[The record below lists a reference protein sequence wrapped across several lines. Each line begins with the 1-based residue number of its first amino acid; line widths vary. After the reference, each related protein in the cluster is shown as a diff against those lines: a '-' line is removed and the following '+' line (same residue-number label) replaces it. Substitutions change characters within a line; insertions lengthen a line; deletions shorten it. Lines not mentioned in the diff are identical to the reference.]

1 MKPNNNFVTW
11 FRSVAPY
18 VNVFHGRTFVV
29 VFSGE
34 VIADE
39 KPAELF
45 HDFNVLASLCVRLVL
60 VHGAPPQIDSRL
72 KERKLHPEYVKGA
85 RVTDALTLQ
94 FVKETIGRVRFEI
107 EALLSMELSNPPIAN
122 SAVRIANGNFITAH
136 PIGVEDGMDLM
147 YSKVRKVDAESIR

>member
-1 MKPNNNFVTW
+1 MC
-11 FRSVAPY
+11 
-18 VNVFHGRTFVV
+18 
-29 VFSGE
+29 E
-34 VIADE
+34 M
-39 KPAELF
+39 
-45 HDFNVLASLCVRLVL
+45 VL

-85 RVTDALTLQ
+85 HVTDALTLQ